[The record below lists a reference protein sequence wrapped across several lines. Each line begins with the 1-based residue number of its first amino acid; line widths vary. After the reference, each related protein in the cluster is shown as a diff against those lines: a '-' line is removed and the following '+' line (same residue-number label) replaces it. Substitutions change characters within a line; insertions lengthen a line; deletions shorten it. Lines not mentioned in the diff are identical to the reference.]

1 MDILLVS
8 LMSALAGF
16 VDAVVGGGGL
26 ILVPALFAAYPTAH
40 PASLLGTNKSAS
52 VWGTLFAAW
61 HYNRRVTLD
70 WRALLWASALAF
82 IGSWAGAYLLTLVS
96 PYYLRQALPAVL
108 IALLVYTLWHK
119 QLGQTHAPR
128 FQARKQALYMAMIGC
143 TIGFYDGFFGPG
155 TGSFLVFYPEI
166 DRGLNPELVSPSV
179 KHSPPS
185 VQAWFDHLH
194 AQFPQ
199 RKGPWRIEI
208 PRSTDQVVFARYLK
222 PEETD
227 PNVFAP
233 MVVAL
238 DPDSG
243 AVLNARMW
251 GDYLVTWVYDLHYSL
266 LMGKLG
272 TVLVSLLGMALLVS
286 VVLGVYLWLP
296 RGKQRLIKAV
306 PKVRT
311 GSKKAIYDM
320 HSYTGAYGAV
330 LLLLMV
336 VTGVGLATPQW
347 VEPVVNLFSVRMEK
361 QTVYSAIPMPGANRI
376 TADQAISAGLAVF
389 PTAKLRWIEAPIK
402 VEDVYVLRLQQPAE
416 TSQRF
421 PKTFV

>member
-1 MDILLVS
+1 MLMRRYLLKVH
-8 LMSALAGF
+8 LYL
-16 VDAVVGGGGL
+16 GL
-26 ILVPALFAAYPTAH
+26 
-40 PASLLGTNKSAS
+40 LLGGA
-52 VWGTLFAAW
+52 F
-61 HYNRRVTLD
+61 
-70 WRALLWASALAF
+70 ALLGL
-82 IGSWAGAYLLTLVS
+82 
-96 PYYLRQALPAVL
+96 
-108 IALLVYTLWHK
+108 
-119 QLGQTHAPR
+119 
-128 FQARKQALYMAMIGC
+128 
-143 TIGFYDGFFGPG
+143 

-166 DRGLNPELVSPSV
+166 DRGLNPELVNPSV
-179 KHSPPS
+179 MHSPPS

-286 VVLGVYLWLP
+286 VVLGAYLWLP
-296 RGKQRLIKAV
+296 RGKQRLIKAI

-361 QTVYSAIPMPGANRI
+361 QTVYSAVPVPGTKRI

-416 TSQRF
+416 PSQRF
-421 PKTFV
+421 PKTFVWIDQFSGQVLASRNALKVSSGDVFFDWLHPLHNGEAFGLTGRILAFFSGLLPLALLLTGWIRWRQKRKAKEIANQKQARKHCSVD

>member
-1 MDILLVS
+1 MRRHLLKVH
-8 LMSALAGF
+8 LYL
-16 VDAVVGGGGL
+16 GL
-26 ILVPALFAAYPTAH
+26 
-40 PASLLGTNKSAS
+40 LLGGA
-52 VWGTLFAAW
+52 F
-61 HYNRRVTLD
+61 
-70 WRALLWASALAF
+70 ALLGL
-82 IGSWAGAYLLTLVS
+82 
-96 PYYLRQALPAVL
+96 
-108 IALLVYTLWHK
+108 
-119 QLGQTHAPR
+119 
-128 FQARKQALYMAMIGC
+128 
-143 TIGFYDGFFGPG
+143 

-166 DRGLNPELVSPSV
+166 DRGLNPELVNSSV
-179 KHSPPS
+179 MRSPPS

-222 PEETD
+222 PEEAN

-238 DPDSG
+238 DPSSG

-251 GDYLVTWVYDLHYSL
+251 GDYLVTWVYDLHYSM
-266 LMGKLG
+266 LMGKSG
-272 TVLVSLLGMALLVS
+272 TVLVSLLGIALLVS
-286 VVLGVYLWLP
+286 VVLGLYLWLP
-296 RGKQRLIKAV
+296 RGRQRLIKAI
-306 PKVRT
+306 PKIRT
-311 GSKKAIYDM
+311 GSKKAVYDL

-361 QTVYSAIPMPGANRI
+361 QTVYSAVPMPDTKRI

-402 VEDVYVLRLQQPAE
+402 VEDVYVLRFQQIGEP
-416 TSQRF
+416 SQRF
-421 PKTFV
+421 PKTFVWIDQFSGEVLASHDALKVGAGDLFFDWLHPLHNGEAFGLTGRMLAFIAGLFPLVLLVTGWIRWLQKRKATWTANQK

>member
-1 MDILLVS
+1 MLMRRYLLKVH
-8 LMSALAGF
+8 LYL
-16 VDAVVGGGGL
+16 GL
-26 ILVPALFAAYPTAH
+26 
-40 PASLLGTNKSAS
+40 LLGGA
-52 VWGTLFAAW
+52 F
-61 HYNRRVTLD
+61 
-70 WRALLWASALAF
+70 ALLGL
-82 IGSWAGAYLLTLVS
+82 
-96 PYYLRQALPAVL
+96 
-108 IALLVYTLWHK
+108 
-119 QLGQTHAPR
+119 
-128 FQARKQALYMAMIGC
+128 
-143 TIGFYDGFFGPG
+143 

-166 DRGLNPELVSPSV
+166 DRGLNPELVNPSV
-179 KHSPPS
+179 MHSPPS

-361 QTVYSAIPMPGANRI
+361 QTVYSAIPMPGAKRI

-416 TSQRF
+416 PSQRF
-421 PKTFV
+421 PKTFVWIDQFSGQVLASRDALKVSSGDVFFDWLHPLHNGEAFGLTGRILAFFSGLLPLALLLTGWIRWRQKRKAKEIANQKQARKHCSVD

>member
-1 MDILLVS
+1 MLIRRYLLKLHLYLGLS
-8 LMSALAGF
+8 L
-16 VDAVVGGGGL
+16 GG
-26 ILVPALFAAYPTAH
+26 AFA
-40 PASLLGTNKSAS
+40 LLG
-52 VWGTLFAAW
+52 L
-61 HYNRRVTLD
+61 
-70 WRALLWASALAF
+70 
-82 IGSWAGAYLLTLVS
+82 
-96 PYYLRQALPAVL
+96 
-108 IALLVYTLWHK
+108 
-119 QLGQTHAPR
+119 
-128 FQARKQALYMAMIGC
+128 
-143 TIGFYDGFFGPG
+143 

-166 DRGLNPELVSPSV
+166 DRWLNPELVNHSV
-179 KHSPPS
+179 TQPTLS

-194 AQFPQ
+194 TQFPE

-238 DPDSG
+238 DPNSG

-266 LMGKLG
+266 LMGKSG

-296 RGKQRLIKAV
+296 RGRQRLIKAI
-306 PKVRT
+306 PKIRT
-311 GSKKAIYDM
+311 GSKKAVYDL

-361 QTVYSAIPMPGANRI
+361 QTVYSAVPMPDTKRI
-376 TADQAISAGLAVF
+376 TADQALSAGLAVF

-402 VEDVYVLRLQQPAE
+402 VEDVYVLRLQQPNE
-416 TSQRF
+416 PSQRF
-421 PKTFV
+421 PKTFVWIDQFSGEVLASRDALKVSSGDVFFDWLHPLHNGEAFGLTGRILAFVSGLLPLALLLTGWIRWRQKRKAKWIANQK

>member
-1 MDILLVS
+1 MLMRRYLLKLHLYLGLS
-8 LMSALAGF
+8 I
-16 VDAVVGGGGL
+16 GG
-26 ILVPALFAAYPTAH
+26 AFA
-40 PASLLGTNKSAS
+40 LLG
-52 VWGTLFAAW
+52 L
-61 HYNRRVTLD
+61 
-70 WRALLWASALAF
+70 
-82 IGSWAGAYLLTLVS
+82 
-96 PYYLRQALPAVL
+96 
-108 IALLVYTLWHK
+108 
-119 QLGQTHAPR
+119 
-128 FQARKQALYMAMIGC
+128 
-143 TIGFYDGFFGPG
+143 

-166 DRGLNPELVSPSV
+166 DRGLNPELVNQSAV
-179 KHSPPS
+179 QSPPT

-194 AQFPQ
+194 AQFPE

-238 DPDSG
+238 DPNSG

-266 LMGKLG
+266 LMGKSG

-296 RGKQRLIKAV
+296 RGKHRFVKAI

-347 VEPVVNLFSVRMEK
+347 VEPVMNLFSVRMEK
-361 QTVYSAIPMPGANRI
+361 QTVYSAVPMPGTKRI
-376 TADQAISAGLAVF
+376 TADQAVSAGLAVF

-402 VEDVYVLRLQQPAE
+402 VEDVYVLRLQQPNE
-416 TSQRF
+416 PSQRF
-421 PKTFV
+421 PKTFVWIDQFSGEVLASRDALKVSSGDVFFDWLHPLHNGEAFGLTGRILAFVSGLLPLALLLTGWIRWRQKRKAAWIANQKLARKHCSVN

>member
-1 MDILLVS
+1 MLMRRYLLKLHLYLALS
-8 LMSALAGF
+8 L
-16 VDAVVGGGGL
+16 GG
-26 ILVPALFAAYPTAH
+26 AFA
-40 PASLLGTNKSAS
+40 LLG
-52 VWGTLFAAW
+52 L
-61 HYNRRVTLD
+61 
-70 WRALLWASALAF
+70 
-82 IGSWAGAYLLTLVS
+82 
-96 PYYLRQALPAVL
+96 
-108 IALLVYTLWHK
+108 
-119 QLGQTHAPR
+119 
-128 FQARKQALYMAMIGC
+128 
-143 TIGFYDGFFGPG
+143 

-166 DRGLNPELVSPSV
+166 DRGLNPELVNQSAV
-179 KHSPPS
+179 QSPPT

-194 AQFPQ
+194 AQFPE

-238 DPDSG
+238 DPNSG

-266 LMGKLG
+266 MMGKSG

-296 RGKQRLIKAV
+296 RGKHRFVKAI

-347 VEPVVNLFSVRMEK
+347 VEPVMNLFSVRMEK
-361 QTVYSAIPMPGANRI
+361 QTVFSAVPMPGTKRI
-376 TADQAISAGLAVF
+376 TADQAVSTARVVF
-389 PTAKLRWIEAPIK
+389 PTAKLRWIEAPVK
-402 VEDVYVLRLQQPAE
+402 VEDVYVLRLQQPGE
-416 TSQRF
+416 PSQRF
-421 PKTFV
+421 PKTFVWIDQFSGEVLASRDALKVSSGDVFFDWLHPLHNGEAFGLTGRILAFVSGLLPLALLLTGWIRWRQKRKAKWIANQK

>member
-1 MDILLVS
+1 MLMRRYLLKVH
-8 LMSALAGF
+8 LYL
-16 VDAVVGGGGL
+16 GL
-26 ILVPALFAAYPTAH
+26 
-40 PASLLGTNKSAS
+40 LLGGA
-52 VWGTLFAAW
+52 F
-61 HYNRRVTLD
+61 
-70 WRALLWASALAF
+70 ALLGL
-82 IGSWAGAYLLTLVS
+82 
-96 PYYLRQALPAVL
+96 
-108 IALLVYTLWHK
+108 
-119 QLGQTHAPR
+119 
-128 FQARKQALYMAMIGC
+128 
-143 TIGFYDGFFGPG
+143 

-166 DRGLNPELVSPSV
+166 DRGLNPELVNPSV
-179 KHSPPS
+179 MHSPPS

-238 DPDSG
+238 DPNSG

-286 VVLGVYLWLP
+286 VVLGAYLWLP
-296 RGKQRLIKAV
+296 RGKQRLIKAI

-361 QTVYSAIPMPGANRI
+361 QTVYSAVPVPGTKRI

-416 TSQRF
+416 PSQRF
-421 PKTFV
+421 PKTFVWIDQFSGQVLASRDALKVSSGDVFFDWLHPLHNGEAFGLTGRILAFFSGLLPLALLLTGWIRWRQKRKAKEIANQKQARKHCSVD

>member
-1 MDILLVS
+1 MLMRRYLLKVH
-8 LMSALAGF
+8 LYL
-16 VDAVVGGGGL
+16 GL
-26 ILVPALFAAYPTAH
+26 
-40 PASLLGTNKSAS
+40 LLGGA
-52 VWGTLFAAW
+52 F
-61 HYNRRVTLD
+61 
-70 WRALLWASALAF
+70 ALLGL
-82 IGSWAGAYLLTLVS
+82 
-96 PYYLRQALPAVL
+96 
-108 IALLVYTLWHK
+108 
-119 QLGQTHAPR
+119 
-128 FQARKQALYMAMIGC
+128 
-143 TIGFYDGFFGPG
+143 

-166 DRGLNPELVSPSV
+166 DRGLNPELVNPSV
-179 KHSPPS
+179 MHSPPS

-266 LMGKLG
+266 LMGKSG

-311 GSKKAIYDM
+311 GSKKAVYDL

-361 QTVYSAIPMPGANRI
+361 QTVYSAVPVPGTKRI

-416 TSQRF
+416 PSQRF
-421 PKTFV
+421 PKTFVWIDQFSGQVLASRDALKVSSGDVFFDWLHPLHNGEAFGLTGRILAFVSGLLPLALLLTGWIRWRQKRKAKKG

>member
-1 MDILLVS
+1 MLMRRYLLKVH
-8 LMSALAGF
+8 LYL
-16 VDAVVGGGGL
+16 GL
-26 ILVPALFAAYPTAH
+26 
-40 PASLLGTNKSAS
+40 LLGGA
-52 VWGTLFAAW
+52 F
-61 HYNRRVTLD
+61 
-70 WRALLWASALAF
+70 ALLGL
-82 IGSWAGAYLLTLVS
+82 
-96 PYYLRQALPAVL
+96 
-108 IALLVYTLWHK
+108 
-119 QLGQTHAPR
+119 
-128 FQARKQALYMAMIGC
+128 
-143 TIGFYDGFFGPG
+143 

-166 DRGLNPELVSPSV
+166 DRGLNPELVNPSV
-179 KHSPPS
+179 MHSPPS

-251 GDYLVTWVYDLHYSL
+251 GEYLVTWVYDLHYSL

-286 VVLGVYLWLP
+286 VVLGAYLWLP

-361 QTVYSAIPMPGANRI
+361 QTVYSAVPVPGTKRI

-416 TSQRF
+416 PSQRF
-421 PKTFV
+421 PKTFVWIDQFSGQVLASRNALKVSSGDVFFDWLHPLHNGEAFGLTGRILAFFSGLLPLALLLTGWIRWRQKRKAKEIANQKQARKHCSVD

>member
-1 MDILLVS
+1 MLMRRYLLKVH
-8 LMSALAGF
+8 LYL
-16 VDAVVGGGGL
+16 GL
-26 ILVPALFAAYPTAH
+26 
-40 PASLLGTNKSAS
+40 LLGGA
-52 VWGTLFAAW
+52 F
-61 HYNRRVTLD
+61 
-70 WRALLWASALAF
+70 ALLGL
-82 IGSWAGAYLLTLVS
+82 
-96 PYYLRQALPAVL
+96 
-108 IALLVYTLWHK
+108 
-119 QLGQTHAPR
+119 
-128 FQARKQALYMAMIGC
+128 
-143 TIGFYDGFFGPG
+143 

-166 DRGLNPELVSPSV
+166 DRGLNPELVNPSV
-179 KHSPPS
+179 MHSPPS

-286 VVLGVYLWLP
+286 VVLGAYLWLP
-296 RGKQRLIKAV
+296 RGKQRLIKAI

-361 QTVYSAIPMPGANRI
+361 QTVYSAVPVPGTKRI

-402 VEDVYVLRLQQPAE
+402 VEDVYVLRLQQPNE
-416 TSQRF
+416 PSQRF
-421 PKTFV
+421 PKTFVWIDQFSGQVLASRDALKVSSGDVFFDWLHPLHNGEAFGLTGRILAFVSGLLPLALLLTGWIRWRQKRKAKEIANQKQARKHCSVD

>member
-1 MDILLVS
+1 MLMRRYLLKVH
-8 LMSALAGF
+8 LYL
-16 VDAVVGGGGL
+16 GL
-26 ILVPALFAAYPTAH
+26 
-40 PASLLGTNKSAS
+40 LLGGA
-52 VWGTLFAAW
+52 F
-61 HYNRRVTLD
+61 
-70 WRALLWASALAF
+70 ALLGL
-82 IGSWAGAYLLTLVS
+82 
-96 PYYLRQALPAVL
+96 
-108 IALLVYTLWHK
+108 
-119 QLGQTHAPR
+119 
-128 FQARKQALYMAMIGC
+128 
-143 TIGFYDGFFGPG
+143 

-166 DRGLNPELVSPSV
+166 DRGLNPELVNPSV
-179 KHSPPS
+179 MHSPPS

-233 MVVAL
+233 MVVTL

-286 VVLGVYLWLP
+286 VVLGAYLWLP
-296 RGKQRLIKAV
+296 RGKQRLIKAI

-361 QTVYSAIPMPGANRI
+361 QTVYSAIPMPGAKRI

-416 TSQRF
+416 PSQRF
-421 PKTFV
+421 PKTFVWIDQFSGQVLASRDALKVSSGDVFFDWLHPLHNGEAFGLTGRILAFFSGLLPLALLLTGWIRWRQKRKAKEIANQKQARKHCSVD

>member
-1 MDILLVS
+1 V
-8 LMSALAGF
+8 
-16 VDAVVGGGGL
+16 
-26 ILVPALFAAYPTAH
+26 
-40 PASLLGTNKSAS
+40 N
-52 VWGTLFAAW
+52 
-61 HYNRRVTLD
+61 
-70 WRALLWASALAF
+70 
-82 IGSWAGAYLLTLVS
+82 
-96 PYYLRQALPAVL
+96 
-108 IALLVYTLWHK
+108 
-119 QLGQTHAPR
+119 
-128 FQARKQALYMAMIGC
+128 
-143 TIGFYDGFFGPG
+143 
-155 TGSFLVFYPEI
+155 
-166 DRGLNPELVSPSV
+166 PSV
-179 KHSPPS
+179 MHSPPS

-238 DPDSG
+238 DPNSG

-361 QTVYSAIPMPGANRI
+361 QTVYSAIPMPGAKRI

-416 TSQRF
+416 PSQRF
-421 PKTFV
+421 PKTFVWIDQFSGQVLANRDALKVSSGDVFFDWLHPLHNGEAFGLTGRILAFFSGLLPLALLLTGWIRWRQRRKAKGIANQKQARKHCSED

>member
-1 MDILLVS
+1 MLMRRYLLKVH
-8 LMSALAGF
+8 LYL
-16 VDAVVGGGGL
+16 GL
-26 ILVPALFAAYPTAH
+26 
-40 PASLLGTNKSAS
+40 LLGGA
-52 VWGTLFAAW
+52 F
-61 HYNRRVTLD
+61 
-70 WRALLWASALAF
+70 ALLGL
-82 IGSWAGAYLLTLVS
+82 
-96 PYYLRQALPAVL
+96 
-108 IALLVYTLWHK
+108 
-119 QLGQTHAPR
+119 
-128 FQARKQALYMAMIGC
+128 
-143 TIGFYDGFFGPG
+143 

-166 DRGLNPELVSPSV
+166 DRGLNPELVNPSV
-179 KHSPPS
+179 MHSPPS

-238 DPDSG
+238 DPNSG

-286 VVLGVYLWLP
+286 VVLGAYLWLP
-296 RGKQRLIKAV
+296 RGKQRLIKAI

-347 VEPVVNLFSVRMEK
+347 VEPVMNLFSVRMEK
-361 QTVYSAIPMPGANRI
+361 QTVYSAIPMPGAKRI

-416 TSQRF
+416 PSQRF
-421 PKTFV
+421 PKTFVWIDQFSGQVLASRDALKVSSGDVFFDWLHPLHNGEAFGLTGRILAFVSGLLPLALLLTGWIRWRQKRKAKEIANQKQARKHCSVD

>member
-1 MDILLVS
+1 MLMRRYLLKVH
-8 LMSALAGF
+8 LYL
-16 VDAVVGGGGL
+16 GL
-26 ILVPALFAAYPTAH
+26 
-40 PASLLGTNKSAS
+40 LLGGA
-52 VWGTLFAAW
+52 F
-61 HYNRRVTLD
+61 
-70 WRALLWASALAF
+70 ALLGL
-82 IGSWAGAYLLTLVS
+82 
-96 PYYLRQALPAVL
+96 
-108 IALLVYTLWHK
+108 
-119 QLGQTHAPR
+119 
-128 FQARKQALYMAMIGC
+128 
-143 TIGFYDGFFGPG
+143 

-166 DRGLNPELVSPSV
+166 DRGLNPELVNPSV
-179 KHSPPS
+179 MHSPPS

-238 DPDSG
+238 DPNSG

-266 LMGKLG
+266 LMGKSG

-296 RGKQRLIKAV
+296 RGKHRFVKAI

-347 VEPVVNLFSVRMEK
+347 VEPVMNLFSVRMEK
-361 QTVYSAIPMPGANRI
+361 QTVYSAVPMPGTKRI
-376 TADQAISAGLAVF
+376 TADQAVSAGLAVF

-402 VEDVYVLRLQQPAE
+402 VEDVYVLRLQQPNE
-416 TSQRF
+416 PSQRF
-421 PKTFV
+421 PKTFVWIDQFSGEVLASRDALKVSSGDVFFDWLHPLHNGEAFGLTGRILAFVSGLLPLALLLTGWIRWRQKRKAKWIANQK

>member
-1 MDILLVS
+1 MLIRRYLLKLHLYLGLS
-8 LMSALAGF
+8 I
-16 VDAVVGGGGL
+16 GG
-26 ILVPALFAAYPTAH
+26 AFA
-40 PASLLGTNKSAS
+40 LLG
-52 VWGTLFAAW
+52 L
-61 HYNRRVTLD
+61 
-70 WRALLWASALAF
+70 
-82 IGSWAGAYLLTLVS
+82 
-96 PYYLRQALPAVL
+96 
-108 IALLVYTLWHK
+108 
-119 QLGQTHAPR
+119 
-128 FQARKQALYMAMIGC
+128 
-143 TIGFYDGFFGPG
+143 

-166 DRGLNPELVSPSV
+166 DRGLNPELVNQSAV
-179 KHSPPS
+179 QSPPT

-194 AQFPQ
+194 TQFPE
-199 RKGPWRIEI
+199 RKGAWRVEI

-238 DPDSG
+238 DPNSG

-266 LMGKLG
+266 LMGKSG

-296 RGKQRLIKAV
+296 RGKHRFVKAI

-347 VEPVVNLFSVRMEK
+347 VEPVMNLFSVRMEK
-361 QTVYSAIPMPGANRI
+361 QTVYSAVPMPGTKRI
-376 TADQAISAGLAVF
+376 TADQAVSAGLAVF

-402 VEDVYVLRLQQPAE
+402 VEDVYVLRLQQPNE
-416 TSQRF
+416 PSQRF
-421 PKTFV
+421 PKTFVWIDQFSGEVLASRDALKVSSGDVFFDWLHPLHNGEAFGLTGRILAFVSGLLPLALLLTGWIRWRQKRKAKWIANQK

>member
-1 MDILLVS
+1 MLMRRYLLKVHLYLALS
-8 LMSALAGF
+8 L
-16 VDAVVGGGGL
+16 GG
-26 ILVPALFAAYPTAH
+26 AFA
-40 PASLLGTNKSAS
+40 LLG
-52 VWGTLFAAW
+52 L
-61 HYNRRVTLD
+61 
-70 WRALLWASALAF
+70 
-82 IGSWAGAYLLTLVS
+82 
-96 PYYLRQALPAVL
+96 
-108 IALLVYTLWHK
+108 
-119 QLGQTHAPR
+119 
-128 FQARKQALYMAMIGC
+128 
-143 TIGFYDGFFGPG
+143 

-166 DRGLNPELVSPSV
+166 DRGLNPELVNQSAV
-179 KHSPPS
+179 QSPPT

-194 AQFPQ
+194 TQFPE
-199 RKGPWRIEI
+199 RKGAWRVEI

-238 DPDSG
+238 DPNSG

-266 LMGKLG
+266 LMGKSG

-296 RGKQRLIKAV
+296 RGKHRFVKAI

-347 VEPVVNLFSVRMEK
+347 VEPVMNLFSVRMEK
-361 QTVYSAIPMPGANRI
+361 QTVYSAVPMPGTKRI
-376 TADQAISAGLAVF
+376 TADQAVSAGLAVF

-402 VEDVYVLRLQQPAE
+402 VEDVYVLRLQQPNE
-416 TSQRF
+416 PSQRF
-421 PKTFV
+421 PKTFVWIDQFSGEVLANRDALKVSSGDVFFDWLHPLHNGEAFGLTGRILAFVSGLLPLALLLTGWIRWRQKRKAKWIANQK

>member
-1 MDILLVS
+1 MLIRRYLLKLHLYLGLS
-8 LMSALAGF
+8 L
-16 VDAVVGGGGL
+16 GG
-26 ILVPALFAAYPTAH
+26 AFA
-40 PASLLGTNKSAS
+40 LLG
-52 VWGTLFAAW
+52 L
-61 HYNRRVTLD
+61 
-70 WRALLWASALAF
+70 
-82 IGSWAGAYLLTLVS
+82 
-96 PYYLRQALPAVL
+96 
-108 IALLVYTLWHK
+108 
-119 QLGQTHAPR
+119 
-128 FQARKQALYMAMIGC
+128 
-143 TIGFYDGFFGPG
+143 

-166 DRGLNPELVSPSV
+166 DRGLNPELVNQSAV
-179 KHSPPS
+179 QSPPT

-194 AQFPQ
+194 TQFPE
-199 RKGPWRIEI
+199 RKGAWRVEI

-238 DPDSG
+238 DPNSG

-266 LMGKLG
+266 LMGKSG

-296 RGKQRLIKAV
+296 RGKHRFVKAI

-347 VEPVVNLFSVRMEK
+347 VEPVMNLFSVRMEK
-361 QTVYSAIPMPGANRI
+361 QTVYSAVPMPGTKRI
-376 TADQAISAGLAVF
+376 TADQAVSAGLAVF

-402 VEDVYVLRLQQPAE
+402 VEDVYVLRLQQPNE
-416 TSQRF
+416 PSQRF
-421 PKTFV
+421 PKTFVWIDQFSGEVLASRDALKVSSGDVFFDWLHPLHNGEAFGLTGRILAFVSGLLPLALLLTGWIRWRQKRKAKWIANQK

>member
-1 MDILLVS
+1 MLMRRYLLKVH
-8 LMSALAGF
+8 LYL
-16 VDAVVGGGGL
+16 GL
-26 ILVPALFAAYPTAH
+26 
-40 PASLLGTNKSAS
+40 LLGGA
-52 VWGTLFAAW
+52 F
-61 HYNRRVTLD
+61 
-70 WRALLWASALAF
+70 ALLGL
-82 IGSWAGAYLLTLVS
+82 
-96 PYYLRQALPAVL
+96 
-108 IALLVYTLWHK
+108 
-119 QLGQTHAPR
+119 
-128 FQARKQALYMAMIGC
+128 
-143 TIGFYDGFFGPG
+143 

-166 DRGLNPELVSPSV
+166 DRGLNPELVNPSV
-179 KHSPPS
+179 MHSPPS

-286 VVLGVYLWLP
+286 VVLGAYLWLP

-361 QTVYSAIPMPGANRI
+361 QTVYSAIPMPGAKRI

-416 TSQRF
+416 PSQRF
-421 PKTFV
+421 PKTFVWIDQFSGQVLASRDALKVSSGDVFFDWLHPLHNGEAFGLTGRILAFFSGLLPLALLLTGWIRWRQKRKAKEIANQKQARKHCSVD

>member
-1 MDILLVS
+1 MLMRRYLLKVH
-8 LMSALAGF
+8 LCL
-16 VDAVVGGGGL
+16 GL
-26 ILVPALFAAYPTAH
+26 
-40 PASLLGTNKSAS
+40 LLGGA
-52 VWGTLFAAW
+52 F
-61 HYNRRVTLD
+61 
-70 WRALLWASALAF
+70 ALLGL
-82 IGSWAGAYLLTLVS
+82 
-96 PYYLRQALPAVL
+96 
-108 IALLVYTLWHK
+108 
-119 QLGQTHAPR
+119 
-128 FQARKQALYMAMIGC
+128 
-143 TIGFYDGFFGPG
+143 

-166 DRGLNPELVSPSV
+166 DRGLNPELVNPSV
-179 KHSPPS
+179 MHSPPS

-238 DPDSG
+238 DPNSG

-361 QTVYSAIPMPGANRI
+361 QTVYSAIPMPGAKRI

-416 TSQRF
+416 PSQRF
-421 PKTFV
+421 PKTFVWIDQFSGQVLANRDALKVSSGDVFFDWLHPLHNGEAFGLTGRILAFFSGLLPLALLLTGWIRWRQRRKAKGIANQKQARKHCSED

>member
-1 MDILLVS
+1 MLMRRYLLKLHLYLGLS
-8 LMSALAGF
+8 I
-16 VDAVVGGGGL
+16 GG
-26 ILVPALFAAYPTAH
+26 AFA
-40 PASLLGTNKSAS
+40 LLG
-52 VWGTLFAAW
+52 L
-61 HYNRRVTLD
+61 
-70 WRALLWASALAF
+70 
-82 IGSWAGAYLLTLVS
+82 
-96 PYYLRQALPAVL
+96 
-108 IALLVYTLWHK
+108 
-119 QLGQTHAPR
+119 
-128 FQARKQALYMAMIGC
+128 
-143 TIGFYDGFFGPG
+143 

-166 DRGLNPELVSPSV
+166 DRGLNPELVNQSAV
-179 KHSPPS
+179 QSPPT

-194 AQFPQ
+194 TQFPE
-199 RKGPWRIEI
+199 RKGAWRVEI

-238 DPDSG
+238 DPNSG

-266 LMGKLG
+266 LMGKSG

-296 RGKQRLIKAV
+296 RGKHRFVKAI

-347 VEPVVNLFSVRMEK
+347 VEPVMNLFSVRMDK
-361 QTVYSAIPMPGANRI
+361 QTVYSAVPMPGTKRI
-376 TADQAISAGLAVF
+376 TADQAVSAGLAVF

-402 VEDVYVLRLQQPAE
+402 VEDVYVLRLQQPNE
-416 TSQRF
+416 PSQRF
-421 PKTFV
+421 PKTFVWIDQFSGEVLASRDALKVSSGDVFFDWLHPLHNGEAFGLTGRILAFVSGLLPLALLLTGWIRWRQKRKAKWIANQK

>member
-1 MDILLVS
+1 MLMRRYLLKVHLYLGLS
-8 LMSALAGF
+8 I
-16 VDAVVGGGGL
+16 GG
-26 ILVPALFAAYPTAH
+26 AFA
-40 PASLLGTNKSAS
+40 LLG
-52 VWGTLFAAW
+52 L
-61 HYNRRVTLD
+61 
-70 WRALLWASALAF
+70 
-82 IGSWAGAYLLTLVS
+82 
-96 PYYLRQALPAVL
+96 
-108 IALLVYTLWHK
+108 
-119 QLGQTHAPR
+119 
-128 FQARKQALYMAMIGC
+128 
-143 TIGFYDGFFGPG
+143 

-166 DRGLNPELVSPSV
+166 DRGLNPELVNQSAV
-179 KHSPPS
+179 QSPPT

-194 AQFPQ
+194 TQFPE
-199 RKGPWRIEI
+199 RKGAWRVEI

-238 DPDSG
+238 DPNSG

-266 LMGKLG
+266 LMGKSG

-296 RGKQRLIKAV
+296 RGKHRFVKAI

-347 VEPVVNLFSVRMEK
+347 VEPVMNLFSVRMEK
-361 QTVYSAIPMPGANRI
+361 QTVYSAVPMPGTKRI
-376 TADQAISAGLAVF
+376 TADQAVSAGLAVF

-402 VEDVYVLRLQQPAE
+402 VEDVYVLRLQQPNE
-416 TSQRF
+416 PSQRF
-421 PKTFV
+421 PKTFVWIDQFSGEVLASRDALKVSSGDVFFDWLHPLHNGEAFGLTGRILAFVSGLLPLALLLTGWIRWRQKRKAKWIANQK

>member
-1 MDILLVS
+1 MLMRRYLLKLHLYLGLS
-8 LMSALAGF
+8 I
-16 VDAVVGGGGL
+16 GG
-26 ILVPALFAAYPTAH
+26 AFA
-40 PASLLGTNKSAS
+40 LLG
-52 VWGTLFAAW
+52 L
-61 HYNRRVTLD
+61 
-70 WRALLWASALAF
+70 
-82 IGSWAGAYLLTLVS
+82 
-96 PYYLRQALPAVL
+96 
-108 IALLVYTLWHK
+108 
-119 QLGQTHAPR
+119 
-128 FQARKQALYMAMIGC
+128 
-143 TIGFYDGFFGPG
+143 

-166 DRGLNPELVSPSV
+166 DRGLNPELVNQSAV
-179 KHSPPS
+179 QSPPT

-194 AQFPQ
+194 TQFPE
-199 RKGPWRIEI
+199 RKGAWRVEI

-238 DPDSG
+238 DPNSG

-266 LMGKLG
+266 LMGKSG

-296 RGKQRLIKAV
+296 RGKHRFVKAI

-347 VEPVVNLFSVRMEK
+347 VEPVMNLFSVRMEK
-361 QTVYSAIPMPGANRI
+361 QTVYSAVPMPGTKRI
-376 TADQAISAGLAVF
+376 TADQAVSAGLAVF

-416 TSQRF
+416 PSQRF
-421 PKTFV
+421 PKTFVWIDQFSGQVLANRDALKVSSGDVFFDWLHPLHNGEAFGLTGRILAFVSGLLPLALLLTGWIRWRQKRKAKWIANQK

>member
-1 MDILLVS
+1 MLMRRYLLKVH
-8 LMSALAGF
+8 LYL
-16 VDAVVGGGGL
+16 GL
-26 ILVPALFAAYPTAH
+26 
-40 PASLLGTNKSAS
+40 LLGGA
-52 VWGTLFAAW
+52 F
-61 HYNRRVTLD
+61 
-70 WRALLWASALAF
+70 ALLGL
-82 IGSWAGAYLLTLVS
+82 
-96 PYYLRQALPAVL
+96 
-108 IALLVYTLWHK
+108 
-119 QLGQTHAPR
+119 
-128 FQARKQALYMAMIGC
+128 
-143 TIGFYDGFFGPG
+143 

-166 DRGLNPELVSPSV
+166 DRGLNPELVNPSV
-179 KHSPPS
+179 MHSPPS

-238 DPDSG
+238 DPNSG

-296 RGKQRLIKAV
+296 RGKQRLIKAI

-361 QTVYSAIPMPGANRI
+361 QTVYSAVPVPGTKRI

-402 VEDVYVLRLQQPAE
+402 VEDVYVLRLQQPNE
-416 TSQRF
+416 PSQRF
-421 PKTFV
+421 PKTFVWIDQFSGEVLASRDALKVSSGDVFFDWLHPLHNGEAFGLTGRILAFVSGLLPLALLLTGWIRWRQKRKAKWIANQK

>member
-1 MDILLVS
+1 MLMRRYLLKVH
-8 LMSALAGF
+8 LYL
-16 VDAVVGGGGL
+16 GL
-26 ILVPALFAAYPTAH
+26 
-40 PASLLGTNKSAS
+40 LLGGA
-52 VWGTLFAAW
+52 F
-61 HYNRRVTLD
+61 
-70 WRALLWASALAF
+70 ALLGL
-82 IGSWAGAYLLTLVS
+82 
-96 PYYLRQALPAVL
+96 
-108 IALLVYTLWHK
+108 
-119 QLGQTHAPR
+119 
-128 FQARKQALYMAMIGC
+128 
-143 TIGFYDGFFGPG
+143 

-166 DRGLNPELVSPSV
+166 DRGLNPELVNPSV
-179 KHSPPS
+179 MHSPPS

-296 RGKQRLIKAV
+296 RGKQRLIKAI

-361 QTVYSAIPMPGANRI
+361 QTVYSAVPVPGTKRI

-416 TSQRF
+416 PSQRF
-421 PKTFV
+421 PKTFVWIDQFSGQVLASRDALKVSSGDVFFDWLHPLHNGEAFGLTGRILAFVSGLLPLALLLTGWIRWRQKRKAKEIANQKQARKHCSVD

>member
-1 MDILLVS
+1 MLMRRYLLKLHLYLGLS
-8 LMSALAGF
+8 I
-16 VDAVVGGGGL
+16 GG
-26 ILVPALFAAYPTAH
+26 AFA
-40 PASLLGTNKSAS
+40 LLG
-52 VWGTLFAAW
+52 L
-61 HYNRRVTLD
+61 
-70 WRALLWASALAF
+70 
-82 IGSWAGAYLLTLVS
+82 
-96 PYYLRQALPAVL
+96 
-108 IALLVYTLWHK
+108 
-119 QLGQTHAPR
+119 
-128 FQARKQALYMAMIGC
+128 
-143 TIGFYDGFFGPG
+143 

-166 DRGLNPELVSPSV
+166 DRGLNPELVNQSAV
-179 KHSPPS
+179 QSPPT

-194 AQFPQ
+194 TQFPE
-199 RKGPWRIEI
+199 RKGAWRVEI

-238 DPDSG
+238 DPNSG

-266 LMGKLG
+266 LMGKSG

-296 RGKQRLIKAV
+296 RGKHRFVKAI

-347 VEPVVNLFSVRMEK
+347 VEPVMNLFSVRMEK
-361 QTVYSAIPMPGANRI
+361 QTVYSAVPMPGTKRI
-376 TADQAISAGLAVF
+376 TADQAVSAGLAVF

-402 VEDVYVLRLQQPAE
+402 VEDVYVLRLQQPNE
-416 TSQRF
+416 PSQRF
-421 PKTFV
+421 PKTFVWIDQFSGEVLASRDALKVSSGDVFFDWLHPLHNGEAFGLTGRILAFVSGLLPLALLLTGWIRWRQKRKAKWIANQK

>member
-1 MDILLVS
+1 MLMRRYLLKLHLYLGLS
-8 LMSALAGF
+8 I
-16 VDAVVGGGGL
+16 GG
-26 ILVPALFAAYPTAH
+26 AFA
-40 PASLLGTNKSAS
+40 LLG
-52 VWGTLFAAW
+52 L
-61 HYNRRVTLD
+61 
-70 WRALLWASALAF
+70 
-82 IGSWAGAYLLTLVS
+82 
-96 PYYLRQALPAVL
+96 
-108 IALLVYTLWHK
+108 
-119 QLGQTHAPR
+119 
-128 FQARKQALYMAMIGC
+128 
-143 TIGFYDGFFGPG
+143 

-166 DRGLNPELVSPSV
+166 DRGLNPELVNQSAV
-179 KHSPPS
+179 QSPPT

-194 AQFPQ
+194 AQFPE

-238 DPDSG
+238 DPNSG

-266 LMGKLG
+266 LMGKSG

-296 RGKQRLIKAV
+296 RGKHRFVKAI

-347 VEPVVNLFSVRMEK
+347 VEPVMNLFSVRMEK
-361 QTVYSAIPMPGANRI
+361 QTVYSAVPMPGTKRI
-376 TADQAISAGLAVF
+376 TADQAVSAGLAVF

-402 VEDVYVLRLQQPAE
+402 VEDVYVLRLQQPNE
-416 TSQRF
+416 PSQRF
-421 PKTFV
+421 PKTFVWIDQFSGEVLANRDALKVSSGDVFFDWLHPLHNGEAFGLTGRILAFVSGLLPLALLLTGWIRWRQKRKAKWIANQK